1 MPRETLNEGIVDMF
15 DNPEYYKAAFEQEQ
29 LDNISLR
36 KIIFEQDKE
45 LGNSRIEKKF
55 LLDFN
60 TSQTDQIIQLQNR
73 VDDLTA
79 ENVVLTDQKAESD
92 NELAARKE
100 VELFFTNQMSLWIT
114 QLPVLTEL
122 TEPPINPFI
131 SGGMPIWFKL
141 IINVF
146 NEMIQRIK
154 ILEAAV
160 IESKSTNNLHIAGDF
175 VMRKGDDKDNKDF

>member
-1 MPRETLNEGIVDMF
+1 MEEGGGLF
-15 DNPEYYKAAFEQEQ
+15 DTPEYYKAALEQEQ

-45 LGNSRIEKKF
+45 LGTSRIEKKF

-60 TSQTDQIIQLQNR
+60 TSQTDQIIQLQKR

-79 ENVVLTDQKAESD
+79 ENVVLTDQKAKSD
-92 NELAARKE
+92 NELAVRKE

-122 TEPPINPFI
+122 TEPITTPLNNGSTPLWFSLLINMFN
-131 SGGMPIWFKL
+131 G
-141 IINVF
+141 II
-146 NEMIQRIK
+146 QKIK
-154 ILEAAV
+154 VLEAA
-160 IESKSTNNLHIAGDF
+160 SMKSETTNHHHYNIDGDF
-175 VMRKGDDKDNKDF
+175 VMRKVDDYTKTV

>member
-1 MPRETLNEGIVDMF
+1 MEEGGGLF
-15 DNPEYYKAAFEQEQ
+15 DAPEYYKAAHDNLQ
-29 LDNISLR
+29 LEIISLR
-36 KIIFEQDKE
+36 KIILEQDKE

-60 TSQTDQIIQLQNR
+60 TSQTDQIIQLQKR

-79 ENVVLTDQKAESD
+79 ENVVLTDQKAKSD
-92 NELAARKE
+92 NELAVRKE
-100 VELFFTNQMSLWIT
+100 VELSFTNQMHLWIT
-114 QLPVLTEL
+114 QLPVLTEFA
-122 TEPPINPFI
+122 EPPINPFI

-141 IINVF
+141 IINVL